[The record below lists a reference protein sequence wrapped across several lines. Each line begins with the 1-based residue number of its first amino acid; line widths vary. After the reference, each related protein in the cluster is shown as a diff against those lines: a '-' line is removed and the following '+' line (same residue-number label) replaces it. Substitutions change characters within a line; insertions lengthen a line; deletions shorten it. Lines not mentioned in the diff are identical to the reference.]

1 MKRIWTALIIIT
13 AVIFWNKITPNRLVL
28 AQVYAPSDSLT
39 LTIGTTDTT
48 FLTLADV
55 DSVWFKWFRTVTGG
69 STVIV
74 DSSKVTSS
82 TRIGFYQ
89 KKIKVSDSSNNLGQ
103 YLAFITAF
111 KSGKTVRVKTNAW
124 QVLNFGFNKIQHP
137 LAESSSVMSEISG
150 LNGITPPASSDYTSA
165 RGSNLD
171 RLDEN
176 ISGIDDNPWD
186 NATRT
191 LTDTTNIGE
200 KIANKSAEKVWSF
213 ANPITLADTIP
224 KVFAVNAGSSNPD
237 TIANHVWSWS
247 TRTLTS
253 GSGTGANQ
261 VTLTVKDAG
270 DSVTVLN
277 GVRVQV
283 LNQTQTSTEGLLTSN
298 SLGQAIFALNNA
310 TYKVRL
316 FKPGY
321 VFVVPESVIVA
332 GTTIKT
338 FYGSAF
344 DPGTP
349 PSPALCRVYG
359 YVKDINNLPVVGAK
373 IEALIKTVPVRYQNV
388 LISPYYK
395 TTITD
400 SNGYWFLD
408 LYPNAI
414 LNPSNTKYLFTVTV
428 TSGAILKLETLVP
441 NQSSWELSF

>member
-1 MKRIWTALIIIT
+1 MIRRLIILTVFSFSILT
-13 AVIFWNKITPNRLVL
+13 FFYSDGL

-48 FLTLADV
+48 FLNLSDV

-69 STVIV
+69 SNVIV

-82 TRIGFYQ
+82 TRTGYYQ
-89 KKIKVSDSSNNLGQ
+89 KKIKVSDGSNNLGQ
-103 YLAFITAF
+103 YLSFITAF
-111 KSGKTVRVKTNAW
+111 KNGKTVRVKTCTW
-124 QVLNFGFNKIQHP
+124 QVLSFGLNKIQHP
-137 LAESSSVMSEISG
+137 IAESSLVMAEISG
-150 LNGITPPASSDYTSA
+150 LNGIIPPSGSDYTSA
-165 RGSNLD
+165 RAGNLD
-171 RLDEN
+171 RLDKN
-176 ISGIDDNPWD
+176 ISAVDDNPWD

-213 ANPITLADTIP
+213 SNPITLSDTIP

-253 GSGTGANQ
+253 GTGTGANQ
-261 VTLTVKDAG
+261 VTLTIKDAA
-270 DSVTVLN
+270 DSVTTLN
-277 GVRVQV
+277 GVQVQV
-283 LNQTQTSTEGLLTSN
+283 LNQAQTSTEGLLTSN
-298 SLGQAIFALNNA
+298 SLGQAIFSLNDA

-321 VFVVPESVIVA
+321 VFAVPESVIVA
-332 GTTIKT
+332 GATSKT

-344 DPGTP
+344 NPGTP
-349 PSPALCRVYG
+349 PSPALCRVFG

-373 IEALIKTVPVRYQNV
+373 IEALIKTVPLRYQLV
-388 LISPYYK
+388 SISPYYK
-395 TTITD
+395 TTTTD
-400 SNGYWFLD
+400 ANGYWFLD
-408 LYPNAI
+408 LYPNTI
-414 LNPSNTKYLFTVTV
+414 LNPNNTKYLFTVTV
-428 TSGAILKLETLVP
+428 TSGAILKLETIVP

>member
-1 MKRIWTALIIIT
+1 MTRSLIILT
-13 AVIFWNKITPNRLVL
+13 VFIFSIVTFFYSDGS
-28 AQVYAPSDSLT
+28 AQVYATSDSLT

-48 FLTLADV
+48 FLNLSDV

-69 STVIV
+69 SNVIV

-82 TRIGFYQ
+82 TRTGYYQ
-89 KKIKVSDSSNNLGQ
+89 KKIKASDGSNNLGQ
-103 YLAFITAF
+103 YLAFMTAF
-111 KSGKTVRVKTNAW
+111 KNGKTVRVKTYAW
-124 QVLNFGFNKIQHP
+124 QVLSFGLNKIQHP
-137 LAESSSVMSEISG
+137 LAESSLVMAEISG
-150 LNGITPPASSDYTSA
+150 LNGITPPSGSDYTSA
-165 RGSNLD
+165 RAGNLD
-171 RLDEN
+171 RLDKN
-176 ISGIDDNPWD
+176 ISAVDDNPWD

-213 ANPITLADTIP
+213 SNPITLTDTIP

-237 TIANHVWSWS
+237 TIANHVWIWS

-261 VTLTVKDAG
+261 VTLTVKDAV
-270 DSVTVLN
+270 DSITVLN
-277 GVRVQV
+277 GVQVQV
-283 LNQTQTSTEGLLTSN
+283 LNQAQTSTEGLLTSN
-298 SLGQAIFALNNA
+298 TLGQAIFALNNA

-316 FKPGY
+316 LKPGY

-332 GTTIKT
+332 GTTSKT

-344 DPGTP
+344 NPGTP
-349 PSPALCRVYG
+349 PSPALCRVFG

-373 IEALIKTVPVRYQNV
+373 IEALIKTVPLRYQLV

-395 TTITD
+395 TTTTD
-400 SNGYWFLD
+400 TNGYWFLD
-408 LYPNAI
+408 LYPNTI
-414 LNPSNTKYLFTVTV
+414 LNPNNTKYLFTVTV
-428 TSGAILKLETLVP
+428 TSGAILKLETTVP

>member
-1 MKRIWTALIIIT
+1 MTRKVLFLT
-13 AVIFWNKITPNRLVL
+13 AVCFSILTFFYSDGL

-39 LTIGTTDTT
+39 LAIGTTDTT
-48 FLTLADV
+48 FLNLSDV

-69 STVIV
+69 SNVIV
-74 DSSKVTSS
+74 DSSKITSS
-82 TRIGFYQ
+82 TRTGYYQ
-89 KKIKVSDSSNNLGQ
+89 KKIKVSDGSNNLGQ

-111 KSGKTVRVKTNAW
+111 KNGKTVRVKTNTW
-124 QVLNFGFNKIQHP
+124 QVLSFGLNKIQHP
-137 LAESSSVMSEISG
+137 VAESSLVMAEISG
-150 LNGITPPASSDYTSA
+150 LNGITPPSGSDYTSA
-165 RGSNLD
+165 RAGNLD
-171 RLDEN
+171 RVDEN

-186 NATRT
+186 NATRI

-200 KIANKSAEKVWSF
+200 KIANRSAEKVWSF
-213 ANPITLADTIP
+213 SNPITLADTIP

-253 GSGTGANQ
+253 GTGTGANQ
-261 VTLTVKDAG
+261 VTLTVKDAA

-277 GVRVQV
+277 GVQVQV
-283 LNQTQTSTEGLLTSN
+283 LNQAQTATEGLLTSN

-316 FKPGY
+316 FKPGH
-321 VFVVPESVIVA
+321 VFAVPESVIVA
-332 GTTIKT
+332 GTTSKT

-344 DPGTP
+344 NPGTP
-349 PSPALCRVYG
+349 PSPALCRVFG

-373 IEALIKTVPVRYQNV
+373 IEALIKTVPLRYQAV

-395 TTITD
+395 TTTTD
-400 SNGYWFLD
+400 ANGYWFLD
-408 LYPNAI
+408 LYPNSI
-414 LNPSNTKYLFTVTV
+414 LNPGNTKYLFSVTV
-428 TSGAILKLETLVP
+428 TSGAILKLETTVP

>member
-1 MKRIWTALIIIT
+1 MKRIWETLFF
-13 AVIFWNKITPNRLVL
+13 VIFFSLFSWIRPTGLVL

-48 FLTLADV
+48 FLNLSDV

-69 STVIV
+69 SNVIV
-74 DSSKVTSS
+74 DSSKITSS
-82 TRIGFYQ
+82 TRTGYYQ
-89 KKIKVSDSSNNLGQ
+89 KKIKVSDGSNNLGQ

-111 KSGKTVRVKTNAW
+111 KNGKTVRVKTNTW
-124 QVLNFGFNKIQHP
+124 QVLNFGLNKIQHP
-137 LAESSSVMSEISG
+137 IAESSLVMAEI
-150 LNGITPPASSDYTSA
+150 A
-165 RGSNLD
+165 
-171 RLDEN
+171 
-176 ISGIDDNPWD
+176 GIDDNPWD
-186 NATRT
+186 NSSRT

-200 KIANKSAEKVWSF
+200 KIASRSAEKVWSF
-213 ANPITLADTIP
+213 SNPITLTDTIP

-253 GSGTGANQ
+253 GTGTGANQ
-261 VTLTVKDAG
+261 VTLIIKDAA

-277 GVRVQV
+277 GVQVQV
-283 LNQTQTSTEGLLTSN
+283 LNQAQTSTEGLLTSN
-298 SLGQAIFALNNA
+298 SLGQAIFSLNNA

-321 VFVVPESVIVA
+321 VFAVPESVIVA
-332 GTTIKT
+332 GTTGKT

-344 DPGTP
+344 NPGTP
-349 PSPALCRVYG
+349 PSPALCRVFG

-373 IEALIKTVPVRYQNV
+373 IEALIKTVPLRYQAV

-395 TTITD
+395 TTTTD
-400 SNGYWFLD
+400 ANGYWFLD
-408 LYPNAI
+408 LYPNSI
-414 LNPSNTKYLFTVTV
+414 LNPNNTKYLFGITV
-428 TSGAILKLETLVP
+428 TSGAILKLESSVP